1 VVERA
6 LLDKMSAVFPMVLR
20 PMPVQVGTRTSGST
34 VSWLPSLG
42 AWRRP
47 CWFCSASCSVYA
59 MYIAPS
65 QQCKLDLSKQEL
77 AKKVIAWPLVRLYPS
92 TLHMCRAK
100 RELAAADRLATPPTS
115 GHPIESPSYQGH
127 LTPISMQESR

>member
-20 PMPVQVGTRTSGST
+20 PMPVQVGRRTSGST

-47 CWFCSASCSVYA
+47 CWFCSAYCSVYA
-59 MYIAPS
+59 MYKHRVNNAMAMAVVNKS
-65 QQCKLDLSKQEL
+65 
-77 AKKVIAWPLVRLYPS
+77 
-92 TLHMCRAK
+92 
-100 RELAAADRLATPPTS
+100 
-115 GHPIESPSYQGH
+115 
-127 LTPISMQESR
+127 